1 MPEDGLLSAMLNK
14 AGLSLKDVTLI
25 NVNFSLSSS
34 LISGQVDAVIGAF
47 RNLELNQMDIVNR
60 PGRAFY
66 VEEEGVPAYDEL
78 IIVAHADR
86 LGDNKL
92 RRFVGAPEAAAQF
105 LVNHPGESWQLFIK
119 DRQNLDDKSN
129 KRAFRDTLPR
139 FALRPAA
146 LDYGRYSRMAQFLE
160 DQGLI
165 KTVPMINDHAIE
177 LK

>member
-47 RNLELNQMDIVNR
+47 RNFELKQMDIVNR
-60 PGRAFY
+60 PGRAIY
-66 VEEEGVPAYDEL
+66 VEEEGVPAYDEM

-119 DRQNLDDKSN
+119 D
-129 KRAFRDTLPR
+129 
-139 FALRPAA
+139 
-146 LDYGRYSRMAQFLE
+146 
-160 DQGLI
+160 
-165 KTVPMINDHAIE
+165 
-177 LK
+177 

>member
-1 MPEDGLLSAMLNK
+1 M
-14 AGLSLKDVTLI
+14 
-25 NVNFSLSSS
+25 
-34 LISGQVDAVIGAF
+34 
-47 RNLELNQMDIVNR
+47 
-60 PGRAFY
+60 
-66 VEEEGVPAYDEL
+66 
-78 IIVAHADR
+78 AHADR

-119 DRQNLDDKSN
+119 DRQNLDDKLN

-139 FALRPAA
+139 FALRPDA

-165 KTVPMINDHAIE
+165 KTVPMINDYAIE